1 MKKTFNIILKSKNKK
16 NYLVTI
22 AIGKKCLND
31 WTKYAKPLWIKYC
44 KKHSLGLIVIVKDLL
59 SKKDP
64 FWKKATWQKML
75 IGSHLSNS
83 GININNICYLDTDIL
98 INPNSPNVFKN
109 HENKK
114 ISLVSQVYGL
124 PYNLDFIRRKISF
137 NRNKFYSKRYKL
149 DSSLFM
155 NIKQIYKY
163 HNLKPQKDFACAG
176 FIMFNNNK
184 FANKMKSWFYK
195 YKSNIKTLSDGGDES
210 IFNYEMFNT
219 GQIKILEYKFQALWL
234 YEVAYKFPFLYEYK
248 NKKNDIIRKCIETSL
263 EDNYF
268 LHFAGS
274 WYEGHM
280 WKIKNIFKN
289 DKLRSNSLFI
299 KYLNKKI
306 TGKPKGRVLPK

>member
-1 MKKTFNIILKSKNKK
+1 MEKTFKIILNSKNKK

-22 AIGKKCLND
+22 AIGKKCFED
-31 WTKYAKPLWIKYC
+31 WGKYAKPLWLKYC
-44 KKHSLGLIVIVKDLL
+44 KRHSLGLIVIIRDLI
-59 SKKDP
+59 SKNDP

-75 IGSHLSNS
+75 IGSHLSDS
-83 GININNICYLDTDIL
+83 GLNINNICYLDTDIL

-109 HENKK
+109 HENEK
-114 ISLVSQVYGL
+114 ISLVSQVFNL
-124 PYNLDFIRRKISF
+124 PYDLDFIRRKISF

-155 NIKQIYKY
+155 SIKQIYRH

-176 FIMFNNNK
+176 FIMFNNGK
-184 FANKMKSWFYK
+184 FAQKMKKWFFK
-195 YKSNIKTLSDGGDES
+195 YKKNIKTLSGGGDEP

-234 YEVAYKFPFLYEYK
+234 YEIAYKFPFLYEYV

-274 WYEGHM
+274 WHEGQM
-280 WKIKNIFKN
+280 WKIKNIFKSQRL
-289 DKLRSNSLFI
+289 KSNNLFM
-299 KYLNKKI
+299 KYLNKKLY
-306 TGKPKGRVLPK
+306 GKPKGRVLPK